1 MSPTHTPDC
10 YFTLPSHLITI
21 ASVRSLGMLSQ
32 FHWRH
37 RSLFS
42 NFCHMCRLQRWQ
54 LSSSCGDSTPQSER
68 GGRARARLERGRAT
82 SLAAVIG
89 QEVGCLDLRALLSQ
103 SPPHSLP
110 TPSPPSGQS
119 VPLRFASIC
128 PPPLHT
134 RPRSP
139 SSHSVSIFLSEL
151 TSYCRSVDH
160 GLGRLDAKPY
170 LPRVSVSK
178 KVWNFLN
185 GSNLWKDTGIPAAQE
200 RLIVEMVCLRWVTGY
215 HSLFVDQ

>member
-1 MSPTHTPDC
+1 
-10 YFTLPSHLITI
+10 
-21 ASVRSLGMLSQ
+21 
-32 FHWRH
+32 
-37 RSLFS
+37 
-42 NFCHMCRLQRWQ
+42 MCRLQRWQ

-89 QEVGCLDLRALLSQ
+89 QEVGCLDLRALLSP
-103 SPPHSLP
+103 SPPH
-110 TPSPPSGQS
+110 TPSRLPPLPVGSQFRCVLLPS
-119 VPLRFASIC
+119 V
-128 PPPLHT
+128 PPPLLT

-178 KVWNFLN
+178 KV
-185 GSNLWKDTGIPAAQE
+185 
-200 RLIVEMVCLRWVTGY
+200 
-215 HSLFVDQ
+215 

>member
-10 YFTLPSHLITI
+10 HFTLPSHLITI

-103 SPPHSLP
+103 SPPPLPPDSLP
-110 TPSPPSGQS
+110 SQWAVSS
-119 VPLRFASIC
+119 VAFCFHLS
-128 PPPLHT
+128 PPLHT

-200 RLIVEMVCLRWVTGY
+200 RLIVVMVCLRWVTGY

>member
-1 MSPTHTPDC
+1 
-10 YFTLPSHLITI
+10 
-21 ASVRSLGMLSQ
+21 
-32 FHWRH
+32 
-37 RSLFS
+37 
-42 NFCHMCRLQRWQ
+42 MCRLQRWQ
-54 LSSSCGDSTPQSER
+54 LSSSCGDSTLQSER

-103 SPPHSLP
+103 SPPPLPPDSLP
-110 TPSPPSGQS
+110 SQWAVSS
-119 VPLRFASIC
+119 VAFCFHLS
-128 PPPLHT
+128 PPLHT

-178 KVWNFLN
+178 KV
-185 GSNLWKDTGIPAAQE
+185 
-200 RLIVEMVCLRWVTGY
+200 
-215 HSLFVDQ
+215 

>member
-1 MSPTHTPDC
+1 
-10 YFTLPSHLITI
+10 
-21 ASVRSLGMLSQ
+21 
-32 FHWRH
+32 
-37 RSLFS
+37 
-42 NFCHMCRLQRWQ
+42 MCRLQRWQ

-128 PPPLHT
+128 PPPSTPALALPLHT
-134 RPRSP
+134 RCLSFSLNWPHTVEVWTTDWAALTRS
-139 SSHSVSIFLSEL
+139 L
-151 TSYCRSVDH
+151 TY
-160 GLGRLDAKPY
+160 
-170 LPRVSVSK
+170 PRVSVSK

>member
-128 PPPLHT
+128 PPPSTPALALPLHT
-134 RPRSP
+134 RCLSFSLNWPHTVEVWTTDWAALTRSLTYL
-139 SSHSVSIFLSEL
+139 VSAFLRRCE
-151 TSYCRSVDH
+151 T
-160 GLGRLDAKPY
+160 
-170 LPRVSVSK
+170 
-178 KVWNFLN
+178 F
-185 GSNLWKDTGIPAAQE
+185 
-200 RLIVEMVCLRWVTGY
+200 
-215 HSLFVDQ
+215 

>member
-1 MSPTHTPDC
+1 MRLQSAAVCDVTHLLVCFLGLDEAAHPCAALFSFLPSLPEHRIMSPTHTPDC
-10 YFTLPSHLITI
+10 YFTLPNHLIVI

-89 QEVGCLDLRALLSQ
+89 QEVGCLDLRALLSR
-103 SPPHSLP
+103 SPPTL
-110 TPSPPSGQS
+110 SPPSGQS

-128 PPPLHT
+128 PPPPH
-134 RPRSP
+134 PP
-139 SSHSVSIFLSEL
+139 SL
-151 TSYCRSVDH
+151 
-160 GLGRLDAKPY
+160 
-170 LPRVSVSK
+170 
-178 KVWNFLN
+178 
-185 GSNLWKDTGIPAAQE
+185 
-200 RLIVEMVCLRWVTGY
+200 
-215 HSLFVDQ
+215 SLFTLSVYLSLWTDLIL